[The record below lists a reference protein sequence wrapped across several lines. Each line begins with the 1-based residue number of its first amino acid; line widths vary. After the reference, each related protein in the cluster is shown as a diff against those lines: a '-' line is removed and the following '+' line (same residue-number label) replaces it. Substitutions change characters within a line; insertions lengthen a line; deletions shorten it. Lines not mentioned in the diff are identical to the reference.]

1 MEFLYLITATL
12 SGSAQSVIGGFYNQ
26 KKASPFKYGLLS
38 AITVALFFI
47 ISSGFKFNFHLE
59 TVLWSSFFGVLYMLA
74 TVMSLFAIK
83 HGGVPLTA
91 LVISYSLIIPTIF
104 GIFAYGEFPAVTFYV
119 GLVFLMVSLF
129 FIGVPRKG
137 EGKQQINVKW
147 VICVAITFVANGTCS
162 LLQTHYQRLSG
173 GLYRSE
179 FMIIAMAIV
188 ILAQLC
194 AMLLDRKTKYEV
206 GFGYSLMGVGT
217 GIFNGITNLMIM
229 VLVENMSPSMVF
241 PLYSGISL
249 ITSTIASR
257 IFFKKN
263 PDLLSYIAICIG
275 LIAIVF
281 LNIK

>member
-1 MEFLYLITATL
+1 
-12 SGSAQSVIGGFYNQ
+12 
-26 KKASPFKYGLLS
+26 
-38 AITVALFFI
+38 
-47 ISSGFKFNFHLE
+47 
-59 TVLWSSFFGVLYMLA
+59 ML
-74 TVMSLFAIK
+74 TSVMSLFAIK

-162 LLQTHYQRLSG
+162 LLQAHYQRLSG

-179 FMIIAMAIV
+179 FMISAMAIV

-194 AMLLDRKTKYEV
+194 AIFLDRKTKYEV
-206 GFGYSLMGVGT
+206 GFSYSLMGVGT

-229 VLVENMSPSMVF
+229 VLVGIMSPSMVF

-263 PDLLSYIAICIG
+263 PDLLSYIAIGIG
-275 LIAIVF
+275 LVAIVL
-281 LNIK
+281 LNI

>member
-1 MEFLYLITATL
+1 MEFFYLITATL

-59 TVLWSSFFGVLYMLA
+59 TVLWSSFFGVSYMLA
-74 TVMSLFAIK
+74 TVMGLFAIK

-162 LLQTHYQRLSG
+162 LLQAHYQRLSG

-179 FMIIAMAIV
+179 FMISAMAIV
-188 ILAQLC
+188 ILALLC

-206 GFGYSLMGVGT
+206 GFSYSLMGVGK

-229 VLVENMSPSMVF
+229 VLVGIMSPSMVF

-263 PDLLSYIAICIG
+263 PDLLSYIAIGIG
-275 LIAIVF
+275 LVAIVL
-281 LNIK
+281 LNI